1 MCSCESPG
9 RLKSL
14 STDLDRSDPLFFTSS
29 KCSRKRSS
37 NLRPDSPNVEFAAES
52 TSDAINDVGHV
63 NGHVLQRLRE
73 QLKLPGSRFEGI
85 ELLTSEF
92 RSFPSRLNET
102 SGGLGRIGA
111 V

>member
-1 MCSCESPG
+1 MPLVPRVSFFEFRCYLGVISMCSCESPG

-52 TSDAINDVGHV
+52 TSDAINDVGGCERTCV
-63 NGHVLQRLRE
+63 AAFTRA
-73 QLKLPGSRFEGI
+73 I
-85 ELLTSEF
+85 
-92 RSFPSRLNET
+92 ET
-102 SGGLGRIGA
+102 SWF
-111 V
+111 